1 MKVCKT
7 FLAIAILIVVEAF
20 GQRGIRLK
28 DCGKSACVVLKSWP
42 SFFETANGSVPT
54 QGVKCLLKSN
64 KIRNKCVMDISS
76 ILKTITTNR
85 DIVLYF
91 GALCS
96 TPMHIVFNNS
106 QNATKRNAIF
116 YLQLQGHCSV
126 SVEDITPWGT
136 ATDFRVFYMLQN
148 TTLLED
154 KSSQMTNNSLQKLEN
169 IGTLMFYKPKSHKF
183 PSIFRTSLWPRM
195 AEVRFSNLQLTSVP
209 AELKKTMPLLQS
221 LEVAHNKLTTP
232 PPFPWCNSTLQLP
245 RGLSRT
251 LIGNHHYQHGTIAYS
266 KIYRRFFDL
275 AFNNIEDRRFID
287 VRIPR
292 ISE

>member
-1 MKVCKT
+1 MVNMKVCKT

-154 KSSQMTNNSLQKLEN
+154 KSSQMTNNS
-169 IGTLMFYKPKSHKF
+169 
-183 PSIFRTSLWPRM
+183 
-195 AEVRFSNLQLTSVP
+195 
-209 AELKKTMPLLQS
+209 
-221 LEVAHNKLTTP
+221 
-232 PPFPWCNSTLQLP
+232 
-245 RGLSRT
+245 
-251 LIGNHHYQHGTIAYS
+251 S
-266 KIYRRFFDL
+266 KIRKHWYSNVL
-275 AFNNIEDRRFID
+275 
-287 VRIPR
+287 
-292 ISE
+292 